1 MPSFK
6 PLLGANPHTLVLGS
20 MPGQISLDQ
29 QQYYA
34 HPRNVFWWVMSKI
47 LGFAETLP
55 YSDRVTQLTNSQ
67 IAVWDVLYDCV
78 RPGSLDSK
86 IEQQSEQAN
95 DFAPFFAANPSIELI
110 AFNGRAAEKIFM
122 RHCADLFSRMP
133 DLKSVSLPSTSPA
146 YAAMCKTKKLR
157 IWQNALT

>member
-1 MPSFK
+1 
-6 PLLGANPHTLVLGS
+6 

-34 HPRNVFWWVMSKI
+34 HPRNTFWWVMSKI
-47 LGFAETLP
+47 FGFAETLP

-95 DFAPFFAANPSIELI
+95 DFAGFLEANSNIKLI

-122 RHCADLFSRMP
+122 RHCADLFSLIP
-133 DLKSVSLPSTSPA
+133 ELKSVSLPSTSPA
-146 YAAMCKTKKLR
+146 YAAMSKAEKLG
-157 IWQNALT
+157 IWQSALT